1 MYVYVDIDMNIICMT
16 MYTYIYIYTY
26 KVSLGMWYDPTFIYI
41 YGQLIEKQKKKRK
54 MIINPGMEWGAPSL
68 PTSPCLPE

>member
-1 MYVYVDIDMNIICMT
+1 
-16 MYTYIYIYTY
+16 
-26 KVSLGMWYDPTFIYI
+26 MWYDPTSMAIYI
-41 YGQLIEKQKKKRK
+41 IEKNRN